1 MYLNNNKVSCDY
13 YYHSDQSH
21 DEEREYRENLEST
34 RITLSLLAVSDVA
47 YIQECNDEVNTPCP
61 YDVITTTNVP
71 AQAPS
76 PPRILTPATTNIQNS
91 NITTQKPSQTNSK
104 FAQFMAKKKTPYV
117 AEVPTYAH
125 LPPSPTTP
133 TVDTRAHT
141 QESDLALTLPHRAE
155 EEEEEDKE
163 NLGHNYDPPSLPSPK
178 GSPLRYSTS
187 RPPRLSSSSTADDT
201 SLTHVTDVNTI
212 NEALLSLR
220 LSLTPRRRRSSSHE
234 PTPIHSPIPVHLPYT
249 PPNAPSTTTPSIKT
263 RSASQIPRWTP
274 TPVTPSLTPAK
285 AATPLS
291 QLQKTPLNS
300 SASKSNTKAT
310 GIPKRIIPSYTPST
324 PLPAPC
330 TTVAA
335 SMVSATR
342 SGLRYNTASK
352 SSSVKG
358 VKRTGLSNNTPLSN
372 SVVAKD
378 TVTKIIEKSVMRAIS
393 RPQPRTTGKPTPSP
407 ATVVVNKGQ
416 NYDSPSGVVPAKVT
430 ALKRRVV

>member
-1 MYLNNNKVSCDY
+1 MYLNNKKVFCDY

-61 YDVITTTNVP
+61 YNAITTTNVP

-76 PPRILTPATTNIQNS
+76 PPRILTPVTTNIQNN
-91 NITTQKPSQTNSK
+91 NITTQKPPQTNSK

-125 LPPSPTTP
+125 LPSSPTTP
-133 TVDTRAHT
+133 STASVTHL
-141 QESDLALTLPHRAE
+141 QESNQALSVPHRVKE
-155 EEEEEDKE
+155 EDDKE
-163 NLGHNYDPPSLPSPK
+163 NITHNYDPPSPPSLK
-178 GSPLRYSTS
+178 VSPIRDSYS
-187 RPPRLSSSSTADDT
+187 RPPRLSSSSTTADDT
-201 SLTHVTDVNTI
+201 SLAHVTDVNTI

-274 TPVTPSLTPAK
+274 TPSTPSLTPANT
-285 AATPLS
+285 ATPLS
-291 QLQKTPLNS
+291 QLQCAPLNS
-300 SASKSNTKAT
+300 SNSKSNKKAT
-310 GIPKRIIPSYTPST
+310 GIPKRILPSYTPST

-342 SGLRYNTASK
+342 RGLRYNTASK

>member
-1 MYLNNNKVSCDY
+1 MYLNNKKVLCDY

-21 DEEREYRENLEST
+21 DEEREYKENLEST

-47 YIQECNDEVNTPCP
+47 CVQECNDEVNTPCP
-61 YDVITTTNVP
+61 YDVITTTNIP

-76 PPRILTPATTNIQNS
+76 PPRILTPATTNVQNN
-91 NITTQKPSQTNSK
+91 NITTQKPYQTNSK

-117 AEVPTYAH
+117 AEVPSYAH
-125 LPPSPTTP
+125 LPPSPTNP

-141 QESDLALTLPHRAE
+141 QESDLALTLPHR

-163 NLGHNYDPPSLPSPK
+163 NIGHNYDPPSSPSPK
-178 GSPLRYSTS
+178 ASPIRYSYS
-187 RPPRLSSSSTADDT
+187 RPPRLSSSSSTADDT
-201 SLTHVTDVNTI
+201 SLVHVTDMNTI

-234 PTPIHSPIPVHLPYT
+234 PTPMHSPIPVHLPYT
-249 PPNAPSTTTPSIKT
+249 PLIAPSTTTPSVKT

-274 TPVTPSLTPAK
+274 TPGTPSLTPANT
-285 AATPLS
+285 ATPLS
-291 QLQKTPLNS
+291 QLQGAQLNS
-300 SASKSNTKAT
+300 STSKSNTKAT
-310 GIPKRIIPSYTPST
+310 GIPKRIIPSHTPST
-324 PLPAPC
+324 PLPVPC

-352 SSSVKG
+352 SSVKG

-378 TVTKIIEKSVMRAIS
+378 TVTKTIEKSVKRAIS
-393 RPQPRTTGKPTPSP
+393 RPQPRTTGKTTP
-407 ATVVVNKGQ
+407 AAAAMVKKGQ
-416 NYDSPSGVVPAKVT
+416 IYDSPSGVVA
-430 ALKRRVV
+430 ALKRRVA

>member
-1 MYLNNNKVSCDY
+1 MYLNSNKVSCDY

-21 DEEREYRENLEST
+21 EDEREYKENLEST

-47 YIQECNDEVNTPCP
+47 CVQECTNEVNTPCP
-61 YDVITTTNVP
+61 YDAITTTNVP

-76 PPRILTPATTNIQNS
+76 PPRILTPTITNIQNNNS
-91 NITTQKPSQTNSK
+91 TSQKPPQTNSK

-125 LPPSPTTP
+125 LPSSPSTP
-133 TVDTRAHT
+133 TITDTHK
-141 QESDLALTLPHRAE
+141 QDLSNQTLSIPHGY
-155 EEEEEDKE
+155 EEEEDKE
-163 NLGHNYDPPSLPSPK
+163 NITHNCDPSSSPSLKVSPI
-178 GSPLRYSTS
+178 RYSYS
-187 RPPRLSSSSTADDT
+187 RQPRLSSSSTTADDT
-201 SLTHVTDVNTI
+201 SLVHVTDVNNI

-249 PPNAPSTTTPSIKT
+249 PLNAPSTTTPYVKT

-274 TPVTPSLTPAK
+274 TPTTPSLTPANT
-285 AATPLS
+285 ATPLS
-291 QLQKTPLNS
+291 QLQGAHLNS
-300 SASKSNTKAT
+300 SNSKSNTKAT
-310 GIPKRIIPSYTPST
+310 GIPKRILPSHTLST

-372 SVVAKD
+372 PSVVAKD
-378 TVTKIIEKSVMRAIS
+378 SVTKAIVKSVKRAIS
-393 RPQPRTTGKPTPSP
+393 RPQPRTTGKTTP
-407 ATVVVNKGQ
+407 AAAAMVKKGQ
-416 NYDSPSGVVPAKVT
+416 IYDSPSGVVA
-430 ALKRRVV
+430 ALKRRVA